1 MKKLNIMKKILF
13 TLAFLV
19 SFGSFGQLDS
29 KGNEYVLTQPT
40 LEFEN
45 NSEMSKEDLMK
56 ELKCDTL
63 LVAGRKYEST
73 TTYGEIVV
81 QKQDI
86 IPKVISFDVSIGQ
99 EPEFSVKGNSIEDSP
114 AAKNLLDK
122 VKAGDYVVFSN
133 ILVTIGESPNTL
145 KVWKPMVV
153 IIK

>member
-1 MKKLNIMKKILF
+1 MKKFLF
-13 TLAFLV
+13 TLALLV
-19 SFGSFGQLDS
+19 SFNSFGQDRSSNPRVYKIPNVTFEL
-29 KGNEYVLTQPT
+29 
-40 LEFEN
+40 EN

-122 VKAGDYVVFSN
+122 AKAGDYVVFSN
-133 ILVTIGESPNTL
+133 ILVTIGDSPNTL
-145 KVWKPMVV
+145 KVWKTMVV